1 MEPQLK
7 EEVEN
12 ILVELGLS
20 TTQALTLFYRQIRMN
35 RGIPFDIRIPEEK
48 KHASISSAQN
58 ASTFPI
64 DVQRSTMMR
73 NAEAYKA
80 MHKELVKRYL
90 GQYVAICNEK
100 LVDHD
105 PDPVALLRRVRN
117 EYPHQ
122 VVLRRKVELTPEREW
137 RIRHP
142 RIEKAS

>member
-1 MEPQLK
+1 
-7 EEVEN
+7 
-12 ILVELGLS
+12 
-20 TTQALTLFYRQIRMN
+20 
-35 RGIPFDIRIPEEK
+35 
-48 KHASISSAQN
+48 
-58 ASTFPI
+58 
-64 DVQRSTMMR
+64 MMR